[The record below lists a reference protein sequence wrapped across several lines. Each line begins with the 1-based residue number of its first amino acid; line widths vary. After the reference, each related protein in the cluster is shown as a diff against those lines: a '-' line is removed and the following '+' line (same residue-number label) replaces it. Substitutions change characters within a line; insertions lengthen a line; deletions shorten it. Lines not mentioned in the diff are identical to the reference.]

1 MMKEISYY
9 IILFIIIIVIVIPGV
24 IVRSCGPTLP
34 GRYSKEMKEK
44 FEKSGNIIAL
54 YINKSKKIEYI
65 PLEEYIKGVVA
76 AEMPA
81 SFDIEA
87 IKAQAV
93 AARTY
98 AYKRSKKA
106 GGMGCSL
113 HPKADV
119 CDSIHCQ
126 AWINKKDMLKK
137 WGIFSFYHYISKIN
151 QAVDATSGIIIL
163 YNDEPI
169 DPLFFST
176 SNGRTENS
184 EDVFKNTA
192 PYLRSVKSP
201 GEEISPKFSAV
212 VKIPVKKIVE
222 KLKKKWPDIKID
234 DKKLENQLKVLE
246 MSKGGRIKK
255 MQVGNKT
262 IKGSEFRMLF
272 NLNSAD
278 FKWERSGNTIK
289 FTTKGYGHGVGMSQY
304 GANVM
309 AKKGGDFKDIL
320 KYYYSDVELK
330 RVKK

>member
-1 MMKEISYY
+1 MMKKISYY
-9 IILFIIIIVIVIPGV
+9 LIFFIIMIVIVIPGV
-24 IVRSCGPTLP
+24 IVRSCGP
-34 GRYSKEMKEK
+34 RKYSKEIKEK
-44 FEKSGNIIAL
+44 LEKSDDIVAL
-54 YINKSKKIEYI
+54 YIKESKKIEYI

-98 AYKRSKKA
+98 AYKRCKGA
-106 GGMGCSL
+106 GCSL

-137 WGIFSFYHYISKIN
+137 WGVFSFYHYISKIN

-163 YNDEPI
+163 HSGEPI

-184 EDVFKNTA
+184 EDVFKNTT
-192 PYLRSVKSP
+192 PYLKSVKSP
-201 GEEISPKFSAV
+201 GEEISPRFSAV
-212 VKIPVKKIVE
+212 VKIPIKEIVE

-234 DKKLENQLKVLE
+234 DKKLENYLKVLE
-246 MSKGGRIKK
+246 KSKGGRIKK
-255 MQVGNKT
+255 MQVGNKI

-278 FKWERSGNTIK
+278 FKWERSGNTME
-289 FTTKGYGHGVGMSQY
+289 FTTRGYGHGVGMSQY
-304 GANVM
+304 GANIM
-309 AKKGGDFKDIL
+309 AKKGKNFEDIL
-320 KYYYSDVELK
+320 KHYYSGVELK
-330 RVKK
+330 KIKK